1 MATKEHL
8 RELAQMAR
16 RVSANIVNQDV
27 VDRLNAISR
36 DFDQQADE
44 AGDAEAPGLIAVPRA
59 NPPELQASK

>member
-27 VDRLNAISR
+27 VDRLDAISR
-36 DFDQQADE
+36 DFDHQADE
-44 AGDAEAPGLIAVPRA
+44 AGDVEAPGLIAVPRA
-59 NPPELQASK
+59 NPPGLQPPK